1 MQKSAERSIALI
13 DCNNFYVSCERAF
26 RPDLSDRPVVV
37 LSNNDGCVVSRSA
50 EAKKVGVRMAAPW
63 FQLEAM
69 ARQHGIV
76 AFSSNYALYADMSN
90 RVMSMLSDFSP
101 MQEVYSID
109 ECFLDLSGFDDIR
122 ERAYDIR
129 RRVLQ
134 WTGLPVCVG
143 IGPSKTL
150 AKLANHVAKQ
160 HPKSA
165 GVFDYNRLTS
175 EQQRSVLGNLAVG
188 DVWGIG
194 RRLRGKLAKMDIHTA
209 LHLREADAALLRA
222 RFGVVV
228 EQTVRELR
236 GDSCLEM
243 DDVVPPRKQ
252 VLTSRSFGSCVT
264 ACEDLEDAMTYFAAT
279 ASAKLREQHSVARF
293 MQIFIRTDRHR
304 LEKEQYNPSYS
315 IPLPVATSDTLQ
327 IAKMANIALKHIYRA
342 GFEYKK
348 AGIVLS
354 DLCQDGKEHADLF
367 ADAEN
372 GSRKALMKAMDAINA
387 RYGRGALGLTCD
399 DAQQSWSMRM
409 EYRSPAYTT
418 KWSDLPRCR

>member
-1 MQKSAERSIALI
+1 MKKSVGRSLALI

-26 RPDLSDRPVVV
+26 RPDLSNRPVVV

-50 EAKKVGVRMAAPW
+50 EAKAAGVRMAAPW
-63 FQLEAM
+63 FKLEAL

-109 ECFLDLSGFDDIR
+109 ECFLDLGGFDDIR
-122 ERAYDIR
+122 ERAYEIR

-160 HPKSA
+160 HPRSA
-165 GVFDYNRLTS
+165 GVFDYNRLTPI
-175 EQQRSVLGNLAVG
+175 QQRNVLGNIAVG
-188 DVWGIG
+188 DIWGIG
-194 RRLRGKLAKMDIHTA
+194 RRLYRKLNEMGIETA
-209 LHLREADAALLRA
+209 LDLREADAALLRT
-222 RFGVVV
+222 RFGVVL

-243 DDVVPPRKQ
+243 EDVVPPRKQ

-264 ACEDLEDAMTYFAAT
+264 TREDLEDAMTCFAAT

-304 LEKEQYNPSYS
+304 EEKKQYNPSYS
-315 IPLPVATSDTLQ
+315 LPLAVATSDTLE
-327 IAKMANIALKHIYRA
+327 IAKLASVALREIYRS

-348 AGIVLS
+348 AGIVLG
-354 DLCQDGKEHADLF
+354 DLYQDGKEPDDLF
-367 ADAEN
+367 DVAAN
-372 GSRKALMKAMDAINA
+372 TSRKALMKAMDGINA
-387 RYGRGALGLTCD
+387 RYGRGVIGLTSD
-399 DAQQSWSMRM
+399 DACQPWSMRM
-409 EYRSPAYTT
+409 EHRSPAYTT
-418 KWSDLPRCR
+418 QWNDMMRCR

>member
-1 MQKSAERSIALI
+1 MQKNAARSIALI

-26 RPDLSDRPVVV
+26 RPDLSARPVVV
-37 LSNNDGCVVSRSA
+37 LSNNDGCVISRSA
-50 EAKKVGVRMAAPW
+50 EAKQVGVRMAAPW
-63 FQLEAM
+63 FQLGAM
-69 ARQHGIV
+69 AREHGIV

-122 ERAYDIR
+122 ERTYEIR

-165 GVFDYNRLTS
+165 GVFDYNRLTP
-175 EQQRSVLGNLAVG
+175 QQQCNVLGNLAVG

-194 RRLRGKLAKMDIHTA
+194 RRLRQKLADMGIHTA
-209 LHLREADAALLRA
+209 LQLRETDAALLRA
-222 RFGVVV
+222 RFGVVL

-252 VLTSRSFGSCVT
+252 ILTSRSFGSCVT
-264 ACEDLEDAMTYFAAT
+264 ACEDLEDAITYFAAT
-279 ASAKLREQHSVARF
+279 ASAKLREQRSVARY
-293 MQIFIRTDRHR
+293 MQVFIRTDRHR
-304 LEKEQYNPSYS
+304 LEKEQYNPSFS

-327 IAKMANIALKHIYRA
+327 IAQLARIALGRIYRA

-354 DLCQDGKEHADLF
+354 DLCQEGKEPADLF
-367 ADAEN
+367 AGTASA
-372 GSRKALMKAMDAINA
+372 SRKALMKAIDDINA
-387 RYGRGALGLTCD
+387 RYGRGALGLTSD
-399 DAQQSWSMRM
+399 DACQSWSMRM
-409 EYRSPAYTT
+409 EHRSPAYTT
-418 KWSDLPRCR
+418 RWSEIPRCR